1 MYRLQQ
7 ENIKHIPPLFRWKF
21 TNLHIRSCD
30 SDSCWNCLFSVGLV
44 VVVSPLT
51 GRDEAL
57 TSILGAAFRHGAV
70 QALNERTNERIPSRP
85 TD

>member
-1 MYRLQQ
+1 M
-7 ENIKHIPPLFRWKF
+7 
-21 TNLHIRSCD
+21 
-30 SDSCWNCLFSVGLV
+30 FSVGLV

-85 TD
+85 TDYLAIPTLPIHPLVS